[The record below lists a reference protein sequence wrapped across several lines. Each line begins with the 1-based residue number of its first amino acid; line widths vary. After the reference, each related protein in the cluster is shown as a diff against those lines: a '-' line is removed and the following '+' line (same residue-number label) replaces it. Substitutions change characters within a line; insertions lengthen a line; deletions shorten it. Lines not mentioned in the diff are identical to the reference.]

1 MKPPLKATYVIFNFA
16 SVALKSYVM
25 KIRVFLSN
33 IYKIFIREKFIYEVE
48 PALGGT
54 LRGYRLLYLAKC
66 KNVEFWY
73 FIVFIIMSMY

>member
-1 MKPPLKATYVIFNFA
+1 MIFNFA

-54 LRGYRLLYLAKC
+54 LRGYRLWGAKC
-66 KNVEFWY
+66 LKIY
-73 FIVFIIMSMY
+73 IIYKK